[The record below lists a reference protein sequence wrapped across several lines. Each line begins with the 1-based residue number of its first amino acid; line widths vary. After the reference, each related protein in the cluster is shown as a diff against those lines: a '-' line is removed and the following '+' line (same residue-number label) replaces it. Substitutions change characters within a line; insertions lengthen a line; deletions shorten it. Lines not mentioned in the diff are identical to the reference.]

1 MSKTIPIPMPPH
13 KQSNLPEPPEVPAI
27 TTDSVQPV
35 TSAYDWWTLAL
46 DFIASVAWPLLIFA
60 ALGALLF
67 PGIRRVLSTGLAAV
81 AKTFKSFKFGSV
93 EAVLHDEQIQETLRQ
108 NEATLGISEE
118 SNRRVSKIDQSRDYS
133 SRLHFYPVSFRETSD
148 PRIIAL
154 ESYNQLESFVVEAL
168 DELDGLEPYDARSP
182 DNKKYYGSHRPRQM
196 VQLLSELAE
205 RELLTLPEQDSINS
219 LRRIRND
226 IAHNTAAVEMNLDTA
241 LAYRKQCEKIIRA
254 IARRVDWKKD
264 NGTGS

>member
-1 MSKTIPIPMPPH
+1 MSETTARLALTTKEPSSPATPE
-13 KQSNLPEPPEVPAI
+13 LPSATTASVPSDA
-27 TTDSVQPV
+27 
-35 TSAYDWWTLAL
+35 SAFDWWTLAL

-60 ALGALLF
+60 VLLALLF
-67 PGIRRVLSTGLAAV
+67 PGIRRVLSAGLAAV
-81 AKTFKSFKFGSV
+81 AKTFKSFKVGNV
-93 EAVLHDEQIQETLRQ
+93 EAVLHDEQIQETLRM
-108 NEATLGISEE
+108 NEATLSISEDP
-118 SNRRVSKIDQSRDYS
+118 SQRVTKIDHGHDYS
-133 SRLHFYPVSFRETSD
+133 SRLLFYPASFQETSD

-154 ESYNQLESFVVEAL
+154 ESYNQLESFVVETL

-205 RELLTLPEQDSINS
+205 RELLTVPERDSINS

-241 LAYRKQCEKIIRA
+241 LSYRNQCEKIIRA
-254 IARRVDWKKD
+254 IARRVNWKKD